1 MVTINKHTEI
11 TIHAVL
17 LLALGAVLLL
27 KFNNGQSVG
36 ADQSFNSQLV
46 GLEIPSGYLPDGRDH
61 KLLFIVSP
69 TCIYCG
75 RSLPFYSELS
85 KQKKNGAF
93 EASLVIA
100 VDSSLTEPLLLEQ
113 RRMLTENNVS
123 HDRLIRMGLGRLGIL
138 STPTVLL
145 VGGDNTVEEA
155 WIGLMDDKMMNDI
168 VHRVSNPNPN
178 AL

>member
-1 MVTINKHTEI
+1 M
-11 TIHAVL
+11 
-17 LLALGAVLLL
+17 
-27 KFNNGQSVG
+27 
-36 ADQSFNSQLV
+36 
-46 GLEIPSGYLPDGRDH
+46 
-61 KLLFIVSP
+61 
-69 TCIYCG
+69 
-75 RSLPFYSELS
+75 
-85 KQKKNGAF
+85 
-93 EASLVIA
+93 IA